1 MLLCRDLRTIIE
13 AGGGAVTR
21 CDKEMSTALTT
32 LIRQKGVHAALM
44 RADTSGALGPVQAL
58 LEAQVPCASPRFLV
72 EWLAHPFD
80 QTLEDH
86 LLFGSKLS
94 KELSQTLQAR

>member
-21 CDKEMSTALTT
+21 CDKASAALTA

-44 RADTSGALGPVQAL
+44 RADTSRALGPVQAL
-58 LEAQVPCASPRFLV
+58 LQAQVPCASPKFLV

-86 LLFGSKLS
+86 LLFGST
-94 KELSQTLQAR
+94 LSQDLSQILQAR

>member
-21 CDKEMSTALTT
+21 CDKTSAALTN
-32 LIRQKGVHAALM
+32 LIRQKGVHVALM
-44 RADTSGALGPVQAL
+44 RGDTSRALGPVQAL
-58 LEAQVPCASPRFLV
+58 RQAQVPCASPKFLV

-94 KELSQTLQAR
+94 KELDQILQAR

>member
-21 CDKEMSTALTT
+21 CDKTSAALTT
-32 LIRQKGVHAALM
+32 LIRQKGVHVALM
-44 RADTSGALGPVQAL
+44 RTDTSTALGPVQAL
-58 LEAQVPCASPRFLV
+58 LQAQVPCASPRFLV

-86 LLFGSKLS
+86 LLFGTKLS
-94 KELSQTLQAR
+94 KELGKFLQAR